1 MQSRHASWI
10 VCADLKKLFRYETKI
25 TLSEAIILSAIDI
38 NKPGVALK
46 IEEYRLNRFS
56 ELWKSTF
63 YGGNNWTAQYRSE
76 LNQGTGRLANRVF
89 EKVADGEYR
98 LKDKSALSADDAA
111 TVTKLENMYSDI
123 FKGKTVVQDNIV
135 LHNCNKCI
143 DENGNSCGLGWKAH
157 F

>member
-1 MQSRHASWI
+1 MLLVWNFFY
-10 VCADLKKLFRYETKI
+10 LKKLFRYETKI

-76 LNQGTGRLANRVF
+76 LNQGTGRIEF
-89 EKVADGEYR
+89 
-98 LKDKSALSADDAA
+98 LK
-111 TVTKLENMYSDI
+111 KLQMEN
-123 FKGKTVVQDNIV
+123 
-135 LHNCNKCI
+135 I
-143 DENGNSCGLGWKAH
+143 D
-157 F
+157 